1 MNITTTKKNAS
12 NGRPQIL
19 AKGSGK
25 QRTVSYDLSKSIE
38 WNHGN
43 AAGTLALV
51 LVQGETARKIAAE
64 TAKVVKHPSGGKMVF
79 SIGV

>member
-1 MNITTTKKNAS
+1 MNITTTKKNNH
-12 NGRPQIL
+12 NGTPQIL
-19 AKGSGK
+19 AKGNGK

-51 LVQGETARKIAAE
+51 LFQSEESRKIAAKH
-64 TAKVVKHPSGGKMVF
+64 AKVIKDTGAKMVF
-79 SIGV
+79 GFGF